1 MTKKKN
7 KISICITCLNSEKTI
22 SKTLNSILS
31 QRSKP
36 YEIIICDGF
45 SSDQTYEVIKKYQK
59 KYKKLIKVY
68 QKKDSGIS
76 MGFNNTW
83 KRAKGN
89 FLLHLNSDD
98 ELKPNA
104 IKRLNILTNKDSD
117 FYVSSLIFK
126 DHKEKIITPHLPNKK
141 VISFRHPRV
150 NHCGLLIKKSAMVK
164 LNGYSSNFK
173 VAMDIE
179 IILRAIKLNYKF
191 YISHVPIAI
200 QNYGGYSSKNSIIGI
215 LELYQIE
222 CDFYYQNK
230 INFLGKTFLIIIL
243 ILRIINIAIK
253 KFNL

>member
-31 QRSKP
+31 QKLKP
-36 YEIIICDGF
+36 YEIIVCDAF
-45 SSDQTYEVIKKYQK
+45 SSDQTYEIIKKYEK

-76 MGFNNTW
+76 IGFNNTW
-83 KRAKGN
+83 KRAKGK

-104 IKRLNILTNKDSD
+104 IKRLNVLTNKDSD
-117 FYVSSLIFK
+117 FYVSSIIFK
-126 DHKEKIITPHLPNKK
+126 NRKKKIITPYLPNKK

-164 LNGYSSNFK
+164 LNGYSSNYK

-191 YISHVPIAI
+191 FISHVPIAI
-200 QNYGGYSSKNSIIGI
+200 QNYGGYSSKNSIRAI

-222 CDFYYQNK
+222 CNFYHQNK
-230 INFLGKTFLIIIL
+230 INFLKKTFLIILL

-253 KFNL
+253 KLNF